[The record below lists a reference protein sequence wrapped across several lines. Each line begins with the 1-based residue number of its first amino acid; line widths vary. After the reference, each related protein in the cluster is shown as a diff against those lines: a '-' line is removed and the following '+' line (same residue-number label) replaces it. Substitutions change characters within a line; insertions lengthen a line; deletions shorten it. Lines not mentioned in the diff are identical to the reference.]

1 MRLFGDDLFL
11 AYHESMSRFVIAV
24 LILALATPLAAADEE
39 STEIPVFP
47 DIKMSTL
54 DGSGEVGLA
63 DFRGRPV
70 LLSFWA
76 SWCGPCRIELP
87 ELQELYKELAGDG
100 FVLLTINVDAAPE
113 FANRFLAQLGISVPV
128 YRMGQRDLVELG
140 VSALPTNIL
149 LDHEGRPVHIYTGY
163 SPTLPQE
170 IRRLVEEMSAEESRP
185 S

>member
-1 MRLFGDDLFL
+1 
-11 AYHESMSRFVIAV
+11 MSRRVVAA
-24 LILALATPLAAADEE
+24 LLLALVVPLVAAEEE
-39 STEIPVFP
+39 STEVPALP

-63 DFRGRPV
+63 EFRGRPV

-87 ELQELYKELAGDG
+87 ELQKLYQELAGEG
-100 FVLLTINVDAAPE
+100 FVLLTVNVDVAPA
-113 FANRFLAQLGISVPV
+113 FADRFLAQLGISVPV
-128 YRMGQRDLVELG
+128 YRMNQRDLVELG

-149 LDHEGRPVHIYTGY
+149 LDPEGRPVHIYTGY

-170 IRRLVEEMSAEESRP
+170 IRRLVEEMTSEESR
-185 S
+185 SS

>member
-1 MRLFGDDLFL
+1 M
-11 AYHESMSRFVIAV
+11 
-24 LILALATPLAAADEE
+24 PLAAAEKE
-39 STEIPVFP
+39 STEVPALP

-63 DFRGRPV
+63 EFRGRPV

-87 ELQELYKELAGDG
+87 ELQKLYQELAGEG
-100 FVLLTINVDAAPE
+100 FVLLTVNVDVAPA
-113 FANRFLAQLGISVPV
+113 FADRFLAQLGISVPV
-128 YRMGQRDLVELG
+128 YRMNQRDLVVLG

-149 LDHEGRPVHIYTGY
+149 LDPEGRPVHIYTGY

-170 IRRLVEEMSAEESRP
+170 IRRLVEEMTSEESR
-185 S
+185 SS

>member
-1 MRLFGDDLFL
+1 MNRRVVAALLF
-11 AYHESMSRFVIAV
+11 
-24 LILALATPLAAADEE
+24 ALVVPLAAAGEE
-39 STEIPVFP
+39 STELPALP

-63 DFRGRPV
+63 EFRGRPV

-87 ELQELYKELAGDG
+87 ELQRLYQELAGEG
-100 FVLLTINVDAAPE
+100 FVLLTVNVDAAPA
-113 FANRFLAQLGISVPV
+113 FANRFLTQLGISVPV
-128 YRMGQRDLVELG
+128 YRMSQRDLVELG

-149 LDHEGRPVHIYTGY
+149 LDPEGRPVHIYTGY
-163 SPTLPQE
+163 SPTVPQE
-170 IRRLVEEMSAEESRP
+170 IRRLVEEMTSEESQP